1 MKRLF
6 MLALLVSAFN
16 VSNAQDKQFVSLLLY
31 YPKQLEKAKTEIDKI
46 MLDPKAQAKPE
57 GWLWQTR
64 IYAEFSYDSA
74 LNSKYPG
81 SGAIALEAF
90 KKYESMEP
98 SFKSMSDATVNWRPL
113 NLIYLTGFNNGR
125 KYFETKQWDSSFAYF
140 STAAYMGEII
150 AKHDL
155 KQNGAK
161 IDTLTVV
168 YAGYAAQNAKK
179 EEEAV
184 KYYRK
189 LADLKVG
196 GEDYKDLYSY
206 ILVHYA
212 NTKDAT
218 NFNKYL
224 ALAKEV
230 YPAGAWEDYEV
241 DFLNK
246 AYTLAEKVALYDKED
261 AAGALTARKYLLF
274 GQMFTDI
281 RDEKSSLDST
291 KQAFYQ
297 KKAAEAFMKAY
308 KKDNTLGIAAFNAGV
323 IYYNEYGLYD
333 DRYRGNIRQ
342 LQEINTNK
350 TVEKDPK
357 KKAAADAKAKEQVD
371 AIKKANIEIDK
382 QMWDAGDIS
391 IEWLEKSYIALKDVQ
406 PRDRITKDCLNR
418 AVDFLANIFAYKKEK
433 IKSKDPKAYDA
444 YDTKYK
450 LYDGLHGTFK

>member
-1 MKRLF
+1 
-6 MLALLVSAFN
+6 
-16 VSNAQDKQFVSLLLY
+16 
-31 YPKQLEKAKTEIDKI
+31 LEKAKTEIDKI
-46 MLDPKAQAKPE
+46 MQDPKAQAKADA
-57 GWLWQTR
+57 WLWQTR
-64 IYAEFSYDSA
+64 IYSELSYDSV

-81 SGAIALEAF
+81 SGAIAFEAF
-90 KKYESMEP
+90 KKYESLEP
-98 SFKSMSDATVNWRPL
+98 SFKSMNDPTVNWRPL
-113 NLIYLTGFNNGR
+113 NLIYLNGFNNGR
-125 KYFETKQWDSSFAYF
+125 KYFEAKQWDSSFAHF
-140 STAAYMGEII
+140 STAAYLGDII
-150 AKHDL
+150 VKHDL

-184 KYYRK
+184 KYYQK
-189 LADLKVG
+189 LADFKVG

-212 NTKDAT
+212 NTKDAA

-230 YPAGAWEDYEV
+230 YPNGAWEDYEV

-246 AYTLAEKVALYDKED
+246 AYTLAQKVELYDKED
-261 AAGALTARKYLLF
+261 AAGTLTARKYLLF

-342 LQEINTNK
+342 LQEINSNK

-357 KKAAADAKAKEQVD
+357 KKAAADAKAKEQID

-406 PRDRITKDCLNR
+406 PRDRVTKDCLNR
-418 AVDFLANIFAYKKEK
+418 AVDFLANIYAYKKEK
-433 IKSKDPKAYDA
+433 VKSKDPKAFDA
-444 YDTKYK
+444 YDAKYK